1 MDSNGKQKWQA
12 QGRNLKDMDIQRED
26 VDDLGIDD
34 VFAKGVDFES
44 VIAPNNWRPPGE
56 YYRAMPAETRAAV
69 SSVVASDERLRKE
82 LRETYLPHLVSSGGI
97 QCWEKAN
104 QDYVELLQRKKL
116 YSGRVFAVDGTLA
129 RHATLSL
136 VGAQIAISR
145 VSYQGGTG
153 QVVSNIM
160 HWGKELPRKTTAL
173 DIAQAIRNRKKVSR
187 DSLPNLFLYALMTY
201 KERQFLLET
210 PPGTFK
216 LIQGPVFPHE
226 MLTGAGKGRVM
237 TTCLKLIGDMI
248 DDGEYATIVSS
259 STDTHLLDLGMALE
273 AGEYLITDTGTDVL
287 MDFLY
292 EDGDPSNQLKA
303 HYTERPIPEYGNR
316 SQLDIFREFMGSY
329 GPRVVRGVLRAHRM
343 SRPYVFFCNA
353 ENVPEAVHMLL
364 ADAAN
369 TGSRGFPLLVDLAD
383 QYCSGSFKSSEYTT
397 RLNAEFAR
405 ASGGS
410 VMYQSERSSRD

>member
-1 MDSNGKQKWQA
+1 MDT
-12 QGRNLKDMDIQRED
+12 QRED
-26 VDDLGIDD
+26 VDDLGIDE
-34 VFAKGVDFES
+34 VFAEGVDFES
-44 VIAPNNWRPPGE
+44 VIAPDHWRPPGE

-104 QDYVELLQRKKL
+104 QDYIELLQRKKL
-116 YSGRVFAVDGTLA
+116 YSGHVFAVDGTLA

-160 HWGKELPRKTTAL
+160 HWGKELPRKTTAQ

-226 MLTGAGKGRVM
+226 MLTGAGK
-237 TTCLKLIGDMI
+237 
-248 DDGEYATIVSS
+248 
-259 STDTHLLDLGMALE
+259 
-273 AGEYLITDTGTDVL
+273 AG
-287 MDFLY
+287 
-292 EDGDPSNQLKA
+292 S
-303 HYTERPIPEYGNR
+303 
-316 SQLDIFREFMGSY
+316 
-329 GPRVVRGVLRAHRM
+329 
-343 SRPYVFFCNA
+343 
-353 ENVPEAVHMLL
+353 
-364 ADAAN
+364 
-369 TGSRGFPLLVDLAD
+369 
-383 QYCSGSFKSSEYTT
+383 
-397 RLNAEFAR
+397 
-405 ASGGS
+405 
-410 VMYQSERSSRD
+410 